1 MKPIIKY
8 ISLLLFSGLI
18 LPFCFLKH
26 PLAAA
31 LLPAKKATQS
41 IKAQPQKPTDYRFLI
56 CPETLQMLFPILK
69 SEKSM

>member
-18 LPFCFLKH
+18 LPFCILKH
-26 PLAAA
+26 PLVAT
-31 LLPAKKATQS
+31 LLPAKKAAQS

-56 CPETLQMLFPILK
+56 GPETPQMLFPILK

>member
-1 MKPIIKY
+1 MKPFIKY

-18 LPFCFLKH
+18 LPFCILKH
-26 PLAAA
+26 PLAAT

-41 IKAQPQKPTDYRFLI
+41 IKAQPQKPMDYGFFI
-56 CPETLQMLFPILK
+56 CPEVLETLFPVLK